1 MALVLNARLVPEG
14 NVESHKLVLQ
24 EHLNHYGYLFGGNL
38 LRWADEISWIAASL
52 DYPACKF
59 VTLVMD
65 KVVFRKSVQNG
76 AILRF
81 DAQKSRVGT
90 TSVQYTV
97 NVYSRDTETG
107 NTEPGNTETGD
118 TGPGSEDLVF
128 STHVTFVCLND
139 RGQKTALQEV

>member
-1 MALVLNARLVPEG
+1 M
-14 NVESHKLVLQ
+14 ESYKLVLQ

-59 VTLVMD
+59 VTLAMD
-65 KVVFRKSVQNG
+65 KVVFRKSVKNG

-81 DAQKSRVGT
+81 DAQKSRAGT

-97 NVYSRDTETG
+97 NVYARNTETG
-107 NTEPGNTETGD
+107 NTAAGD
-118 TGPGSEDLVF
+118 TESGNAGAGGEDLVF

-139 RGQKTALQEV
+139 QGQKAALQEV

>member
-14 NVESHKLVLQ
+14 GVESYKLVLQ

-38 LRWADEISWIAASL
+38 LRWADEISWIAESL

-59 VTLVMD
+59 VTLAMD

-81 DAQKSRVGT
+81 DAQKRRVGT

-97 NVYSRDTETG
+97 NVYSR
-107 NTEPGNTETGD
+107 NTQTGNTETGG
-118 TGPGSEDLVF
+118 TVPSSEDLVF